1 MSSIDG
7 ALVDDVRALL
17 AAFKWNKASTFEA
30 VLRNG
35 VRLTISKGVDAT
47 TGGILICAPHVA
59 TVLSLPD
66 KGATV
71 GDDVELILLAV
82 LDEEMP
88 IRYSGPG
95 IVGEI
100 LTTVGSLVEFGT
112 PLIRIQ
118 DSG

>member
-1 MSSIDG
+1 MSSIEG

-17 AAFKWNKASTFEA
+17 AVFKSSGASAFEVA
-30 VLRNG
+30 LRNEIK
-35 VRLTISKGVDAT
+35 LAILKDPEAM
-47 TGGILICAPHVA
+47 TGGILLCAPHVA
-59 TVLSLPD
+59 TVLRLPD

-112 PLIRIQ
+112 PLLRIQ